1 MHLSNIQDNPTHN
14 GVLTIAT
21 QHGTRDVF

>member
-14 GVLTIAT
+14 GVLIIAT
-21 QHGTRDVF
+21 QHNMRDGF